1 METNETILRLERVDK
16 AFGGVVAAR
25 DVSFSVRRGEI
36 MGLIGPNGA
45 GKTTLLNLISGIYN
59 CDGGDIYIGDTNV
72 TKMPAHNRPHLG
84 LARTFQT
91 PRFLQRSSIRDN
103 LLLGTDLADKMKYFS
118 SFIGRKGYPFEKDLE
133 ELMDIAGFRFDWK
146 DDILS
151 IPYGQR
157 KRLEIVR
164 ALLTHPR
171 VMLVDEP
178 AAGLVSGELRRVVDL
193 LRFAASRDVGVVL
206 IEHRMDMVMNTCDN
220 IVVLNF
226 GVVIANGK
234 PAEISGNPEVIEAYL
249 GRDEDA

>member
-1 METNETILRLERVDK
+1 METILRLENVNK
-16 AFGGVVAAR
+16 AFGGVVTAK
-25 DVSFSVRRGEI
+25 DVSFSLQRGKI

-45 GKTTLLNLISGIYN
+45 GKTTTLNLISGIYK
-59 CDGGDIYIGDTNV
+59 CDSGDIYIGDTNV
-72 TKMPAHNRPHLG
+72 TKMPAHARPYLG

-103 LLLGTDLADKMKYFS
+103 LLLGTDLADKMKYFQ
-118 SFIGRKGYPFEKDLE
+118 SFVGKKGHPFEKDLD
-133 ELMDIAGFRFDWK
+133 ELMEIAGFSFNWD

-151 IPYGQR
+151 MPYGQR

-164 ALLTHPR
+164 ALLTHPK

-178 AAGLVSGELRRVVDL
+178 AAGLNSGELKQVVDL
-193 LRFAASRDVGVVL
+193 LQYATAHNVGVVL
-206 IEHRMDMVMNTCDN
+206 IEHRMDMVMNTCHD

-226 GVVIANGK
+226 GVVIAHGK
-234 PAEISGNPEVIEAYL
+234 PEEISSNPKVIEAYL